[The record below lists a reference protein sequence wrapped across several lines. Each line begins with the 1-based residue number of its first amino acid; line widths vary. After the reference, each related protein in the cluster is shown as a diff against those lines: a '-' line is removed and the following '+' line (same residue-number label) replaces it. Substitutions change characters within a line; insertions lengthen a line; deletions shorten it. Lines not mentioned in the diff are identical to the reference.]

1 MSVYEGGLLDRVVF
15 DSFVRMVRESLDQLG
30 WFDVAA
36 SGRTPL
42 TLLTTPV
49 EFHDEIP
56 TNAAIIQFED
66 HYDDPGEI
74 GSTLTFDRT
83 MAWVDIY
90 PESLA
95 LGRHLAG
102 DVRDILRG
110 KMPSIGRDD
119 PSFEVLDLPGG
130 VDPPPVLFLVD
141 ITDVEIHREP
151 KPSTTPGRFWVS
163 VSALLEEERA

>member
-83 MAWVDIY
+83 MADAILDLYRSATRVGIEWGPGIDRIEAPGLLVESLLDPFRSADRVRTLADRTGAKVLAL
-90 PESLA
+90 PES
-95 LGRHLAG
+95 GHFW
-102 DVRDILRG
+102 
-110 KMPSIGRDD
+110 M
-119 PSFEVLDLPGG
+119 LDASETAAAA
-130 VDPPPVLFLVD
+130 
-141 ITDVEIHREP
+141 ITA
-151 KPSTTPGRFWVS
+151 FWATV
-163 VSALLEEERA
+163 